1 MSKSDVAAVVVVM
14 DRRKLED
21 WLSPKRIT
29 FSHGKITARS
39 KVSDASHR
47 SSTEWRNR

>member
-1 MSKSDVAAVVVVM
+1 MNESDVAAMVVT
-14 DRRKLED
+14 DKRKLED
-21 WLSPKRIT
+21 WLSPKQKA

-47 SSTEWRNR
+47 SSTEWRRQ